1 MIKYSKRIINFSS
14 IIIFLISLFLVFQ
27 SFIDSHMPDLFYS
40 LRKETI
46 CIDTF
51 IPFIKFKIK
60 PKSNFIP
67 ASSNGENFYDCDLT
81 LFGLPLKNVRLQIT
95 DRKTVIPYGIPFGA
109 KIFTQGIMITDISPV
124 ETNNGDAFPANDASL
139 RKGDIITHANQQ
151 QINSNEDLFK
161 VVENSNGKVISL
173 DIIRNNLKLK
183 TNIIPVKSVE
193 NIFRLG
199 ISVKD
204 SSSGIGTIT
213 FCNNEKTLFAA
224 LGHGIRDIETNE
236 IIPLSHGE
244 IIKANIKNIIKPANE
259 TTGELRGFFSGD
271 SSIGTIELNDES
283 GIYGQLNNPI
293 NSDFLPIKVA
303 MKQELKKG
311 PAKMISTI
319 EGDIPK
325 VYDIN
330 IDKINF
336 DKKSPNKNIS
346 ITIIDKKLIEKTG
359 GVVQGMSGSPI
370 IQNDMLI
377 GALTHVVSNNP
388 LKGYGIFAETMVN
401 KIN

>member
-1 MIKYSKRIINFSS
+1 MIKYSKKIINFSS
-14 IIIFLISLFLVFQ
+14 VAILLISLFLILQ
-27 SFIDSHMPDLFYS
+27 SYVDKHMPDAFYS
-40 LRKETI
+40 TKRETI

-60 PKSNFIP
+60 PKSNFVS
-67 ASSNGENFYDCDLT
+67 ASSIGNNYYNCDFT
-81 LFGLPLKNVRLQIT
+81 LFGVPLKSVKLQIT
-95 DRKTVIPYGIPFGA
+95 DRKSVIPYGIPFGA
-109 KIFTQGIMITDISPV
+109 KIFTQGIMITNISPV
-124 ETNNGDAFPANDASL
+124 ETSSGDVYPAKDSLL
-139 RKGDIITHANQQ
+139 RKGDIITHANNQ

-161 VVENSNGKVISL
+161 IVENSNGKSISL

-183 TNIIPVKSVE
+183 TDIAPVKSIE

-213 FCNNEKTLFAA
+213 FSNEEKTLFAA

-236 IIPLSHGE
+236 IVPLSHGE
-244 IIKANIKNIIKPANE
+244 IVKANIKNVLKPANE
-259 TTGELRGFFSGD
+259 TTGELRGAFSGD
-271 SSIGTIELNDES
+271 SSIGTIDLNDSS
-283 GIYGQLNNPI
+283 GIYGHLNEPI

-319 EGDIPK
+319 EGDTPK
-325 VYDIN
+325 VYDIS
-330 IDKINF
+330 IDNVSF
-336 DKKSPNKNIS
+336 DKESPNKNIS
-346 ITIIDKKLIEKTG
+346 ITIVDEKLIKKTG

-370 IQNDMLI
+370 IQDDMLV
-377 GALTHVVSNNP
+377 GALTHVISNNP

-401 KIN
+401 KII